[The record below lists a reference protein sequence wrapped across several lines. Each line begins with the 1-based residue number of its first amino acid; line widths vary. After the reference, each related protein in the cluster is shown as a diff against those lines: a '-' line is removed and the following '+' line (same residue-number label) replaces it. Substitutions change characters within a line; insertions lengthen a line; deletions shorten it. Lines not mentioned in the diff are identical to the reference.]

1 MLTTLLHA
9 DLRDFGPQARVQC
22 YRRIAL
28 HAELHHV
35 QPVVQ
40 GCAGSAFQPALRT
53 PSHTELLA
61 ASPPP
66 QVPGV
71 NQVIRGKTLPLT
83 GVEANPDLGWA
94 AGKYTF
100 QSSAFFPIDNQ
111 EANEAPDD
119 FYGLAYPSF
128 QQVGLGNQAREHNF
142 HFCTEIHTVQH
153 IVHHIVHH
161 ILLYVAFTHGTT
173 LLHHNSLSC
182 TMVLATSNS
191 WVTMTSGS
199 SSTTASR

>member
-1 MLTTLLHA
+1 M
-9 DLRDFGPQARVQC
+9 
-22 YRRIAL
+22 
-28 HAELHHV
+28 
-35 QPVVQ
+35 
-40 GCAGSAFQPALRT
+40 
-53 PSHTELLA
+53 
-61 ASPPP
+61 
-66 QVPGV
+66 
-71 NQVIRGKTLPLT
+71 NKVITGKTILLKGEVIENSPH
-83 GVEANPDLGWA
+83 PWA
-94 AGKYTF
+94 AGKYTYK
-100 QSSAFFPIDNQ
+100 SSAFFPIDNQ
-111 EANEAPDD
+111 EKDEEADL
-119 FYGLAYPSF
+119 FYNQTYTEF
-128 QQVGLGNQAREHNF
+128 TQVGFGNQGREHNF